1 MTWGLHSFCIS
12 SVGGPVPI
20 DVSNWGCAF
29 SIWTHVAS
37 EGVGSS
43 SWHGGRPCWGSKNL
57 DDSDREFTV
66 HE

>member
-29 SIWTHVAS
+29 SIQTHVAS
-37 EGVGSS
+37 EVGQEQQLAQGQTMLGVQQL
-43 SWHGGRPCWGSKNL
+43 R
-57 DDSDREFTV
+57 
-66 HE
+66 